1 MERKAIEPLSREA
14 AKARVRAAADG
25 AEALSWVYSH
35 PKEAALAA
43 FIIGV
48 IVGTSPTA
56 REALVSGIVA
66 LLKRSRP

>member
-1 MERKAIEPLSREA
+1 MERKAIELLSREA

-25 AEALSWVYSH
+25 AKPLSWVWNY
-35 PKEAALAA
+35 PKEATLAD

-48 IVGTSPTA
+48 IVGSSPTA
-56 REALVSGIVA
+56 REAFVSGIVA

>member
-1 MERKAIEPLSREA
+1 MERKAIEPLSREQ
-14 AKARVRAAADG
+14 AKVRVRAAADG
-25 AEALSWVYSH
+25 ANALSWVWSY
-35 PKEAALAA
+35 PKEATLAA

-56 REALVSGIVA
+56 REAIVSGIVA

>member
-1 MERKAIEPLSREA
+1 MERKAIEPLSREQ

-25 AEALSWVYSH
+25 VKPLSWVWSY
-35 PKEAALAA
+35 PKEATLAA

-48 IVGTSPTA
+48 IVGVSPTA
-56 REALVSGIVA
+56 REALVQGTVA